1 MTLMNSKKITDI
13 TRQVSCQV
21 LSDKYSLNLYS
32 VDASSYLVK
41 PLAAVIPK
49 NEQEIISILK
59 YASKNNISITVRG
72 AGTGLVG
79 SALGKGIILDLK
91 NFDKVRTS
99 QNRAEVGA
107 GVFKGNLDSELEK
120 RGRFFAP
127 NPSIGPYCTIGGM
140 VATNASGSR
149 SLKYGSTIDNLL
161 GVRIITANG
170 HIVELP
176 SKSKFSRTIFGM
188 IKTNLQ
194 KKFPQVSKNSCGYRL
209 DAIKTISDLHRIIAA
224 SEGTLGIITSVKLKT
239 FPIPAKR
246 MLIVLSYDTIKQAAL
261 DATKIVKL
269 KPSALELV
277 DKNIT
282 KHIRTGL
289 TKSPNC
295 LLFVE
300 FDDNLDKCKKNL
312 LEIISKGKIVKM
324 LTSNSEIKKWW
335 DFRNSALSYSLRSI
349 TTKESIPTI
358 IEDATVPVE
367 KLVILVEIIEK
378 ISEKYNMR
386 FVLYGHAGNG
396 NLHIRPI
403 LEGKN
408 KKRIRSIAKEFF
420 SQVIATG
427 GSITGEHGDGL
438 ARSEFVKLQYGKE
451 VYSVFK
457 KIKNK
462 FDPKNILNPDKII
475 TSKHTMT
482 KNLKI

>member
-1 MTLMNSKKITDI
+1 MNSKKVADI
-13 TRQVSCQV
+13 TRLVSCKV
-21 LSDKYSLNLYS
+21 LSDKHSLNLYS
-32 VDASSYLVK
+32 VDASSYIVK
-41 PLAAVIPK
+41 PLVVVIPE
-49 NEQEIISILK
+49 NEQEIVSILK
-59 YASKNNISITVRG
+59 YASRNKISVTVRG

-91 NFDKVRTS
+91 NFDKMRIG
-99 QNRAEVGA
+99 QNHAEVGA

-127 NPSIGPYCTIGGM
+127 NPSIGPYCRIGGM
-140 VATNASGSR
+140 VATNASGSH

-170 HIVELP
+170 HVVELP
-176 SKSKFSRTIFGM
+176 SNSKFSRTIFGI
-188 IKTNLQ
+188 IKTDLQ
-194 KKFPQVSKNSCGYRL
+194 KKFPRVSKNSCGYRL
-209 DAIKTISDLHRIIAA
+209 DVIKTISDLHKIIAA
-224 SEGTLGIITSVKLKT
+224 SEGTLGVITSVKLKT
-239 FPIPAKR
+239 LPIPAKR
-246 MLIVLSYDTIKQAAL
+246 MLVILSYKSIKQAAL
-261 DATKIVKL
+261 DSAKIVKI
-269 KPSALELV
+269 KPSALEIV
-277 DKNIT
+277 DNNVT
-282 KHIRTGL
+282 KHIKTRL
-289 TKSPNC
+289 IKNSSC

-300 FDDNLDKCKKNL
+300 FDYNLNKCKKNL
-312 LEIISKGKIVKM
+312 REITSKARIVKI
-324 LTSNSEIKKWW
+324 LTDDSEIRKWW

-349 TTKESIPTI
+349 TTKESMPTI
-358 IEDATVPVE
+358 IEDATVPVG
-367 KLVILVEIIEK
+367 KLVILVDIIEK
-378 ISEKYNMR
+378 ISKKYKMR

-403 LEGKN
+403 LKGKN

-438 ARSEFVKLQYGKE
+438 ARSEFVKSQYGKD

-482 KNLKI
+482 ENLKI

>member
-1 MTLMNSKKITDI
+1 MNSKKVADI
-13 TRQVSCQV
+13 TRLVSCKV
-21 LSDKYSLNLYS
+21 LSDKHSLNLYS
-32 VDASSYLVK
+32 VDASSYIVK
-41 PLAAVIPK
+41 PLVVVIPE
-49 NEQEIISILK
+49 NEQEIVSILK
-59 YASKNNISITVRG
+59 YASRNKISVTLRG

-91 NFDKVRTS
+91 NFDKMRIG
-99 QNRAEVGA
+99 QNHAEVGA

-127 NPSIGPYCTIGGM
+127 NPSIGPYCRIGGM
-140 VATNASGSR
+140 VATNASGSH

-170 HIVELP
+170 HVVELP
-176 SKSKFSRTIFGM
+176 SNSKFSRTIFGI
-188 IKTNLQ
+188 IKTDLQ
-194 KKFPQVSKNSCGYRL
+194 KKFPRVSKNSCGYRL
-209 DAIKTISDLHRIIAA
+209 DVIKTISDLHKIIAA
-224 SEGTLGIITSVKLKT
+224 SEGTLGVITSVKLKT
-239 FPIPAKR
+239 LPIPAKR
-246 MLIVLSYDTIKQAAL
+246 MLVILSYKSIKQAAL
-261 DATKIVKL
+261 DSAKIVKI
-269 KPSALELV
+269 KPSALEIV
-277 DKNIT
+277 DNNVT
-282 KHIRTGL
+282 KHIKTRL
-289 TKSPNC
+289 IKNSSC

-300 FDDNLDKCKKNL
+300 FDYNLNKCKKNL
-312 LEIISKGKIVKM
+312 REITSKARIVKI
-324 LTSNSEIKKWW
+324 LTDDSEIRKWW

-349 TTKESIPTI
+349 TTKESMPTI
-358 IEDATVPVE
+358 IEDATVPVS
-367 KLVILVEIIEK
+367 KLVILVDIIEK
-378 ISEKYNMR
+378 ISKKYKMR

-403 LEGKN
+403 LKGKN

-438 ARSEFVKLQYGKE
+438 ARSEFVKSQYGE
-451 VYSVFK
+451 DVYSVFK

-482 KNLKI
+482 ENLKI